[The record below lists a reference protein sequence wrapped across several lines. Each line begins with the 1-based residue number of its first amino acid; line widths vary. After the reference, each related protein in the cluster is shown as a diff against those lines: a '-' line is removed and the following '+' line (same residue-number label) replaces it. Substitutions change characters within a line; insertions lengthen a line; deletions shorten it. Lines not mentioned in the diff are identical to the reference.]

1 MPTRPH
7 LIRMTMLEHN
17 PEAQRA
23 FARLRTDL
31 EQRGLWEDHFAFF
44 VEVVAT
50 ECARY
55 VRFGQEAQES
65 GLIELETIVEGARAS
80 ARSGLVEIGFLR
92 ADRQH
97 LRLVTPEGLDA
108 DIVELVAP

>member
-1 MPTRPH
+1 
-7 LIRMTMLEHN
+7 MLDHN

-23 FARLRTDL
+23 FSKLRANL
-31 EQRGLWEDHFAFF
+31 EQRGIWEDQFAFF

-55 VRFGQEAQES
+55 VRFGQEAQEA
-65 GLIELETIVEGARAS
+65 GLTDLETIVEGARAS
-80 ARSGLVEIGFLR
+80 ARSGLIEIGFLR

-108 DIVELVAP
+108 DIVELVSP